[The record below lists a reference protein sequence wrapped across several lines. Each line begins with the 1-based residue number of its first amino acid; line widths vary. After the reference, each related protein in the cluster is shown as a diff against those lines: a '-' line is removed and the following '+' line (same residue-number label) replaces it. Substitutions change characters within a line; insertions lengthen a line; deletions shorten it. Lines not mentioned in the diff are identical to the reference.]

1 MGKKT
6 VLGVD
11 LGNDRLK
18 LALMKD
24 GRVKKAVN
32 IPMPENMMRDGRVT
46 SPDAMADLIRA
57 AVKQNHL
64 WATRAALVLPDEP
77 LYLRTLFM
85 PPMNEEQLRY
95 NLPYEFNDYITG
107 ELKDYVFDY
116 AVVHLPQE
124 ESEKEKE
131 KEQENHENNENNNA
145 SESEVNQEGEETAQT
160 SDAVS
165 VDFGAPS
172 EALGSDEPDPR
183 HSMELLAVA
192 APTDMIESARDI
204 MRKAG
209 LRLIRAAPVECAFIA
224 LIRSLE
230 YGRTP
235 KPKEYCFL
243 DLGYRSIRMYMF
255 KGVRHMA
262 TRALDVGLFTLDQ
275 AIAEAFHVDVHLAHT
290 YLLSNYED
298 CQNSDYCRQ
307 AYNNVAVELTRALN
321 FFKFSHPESHLS
333 GMWVFGGGAVIEPLR
348 KAISSNLDL
357 KVHRIIGM
365 IPSSETIGNDAYSF
379 APAVGI
385 TEAFEGAD
393 KSFIKKRRDLPFKVS
408 INLSAVNEKR
418 INPMAAIPAIALI
431 LIGAALFGKFA
442 VYDQLEKAAQA
453 RREVA
458 QVKAQLEAGYAQV
471 EEYGELNDVY
481 AHYTTSGMTEE
492 ELTRTDRVAVMELL
506 RRAVLPRTPLDS
518 WSLSGNRLSLTI
530 SGATLE
536 AVNQTVSA
544 IREEPLVD
552 YCNVSAAATGD
563 GNVTANITIDLKP
576 NSEEDQEQN
585 GLSQS

>member
-1 MGKKT
+1 MGKAI
-6 VLGVD
+6 LGVD

-24 GRVKKAVN
+24 GRVKKVVN

-46 SPDAMADLIRA
+46 SPDAMAELIRA
-57 AVKQNHL
+57 AVRQNHL
-64 WATRAALVLPDEP
+64 RASRAALVLPDEP

-116 AVVHLPQE
+116 AVTHLPQE
-124 ESEKEKE
+124 TPENPDENKDHNAPENELNPEEESPEDSGG
-131 KEQENHENNENNNA
+131 A
-145 SESEVNQEGEETAQT
+145 DSGVFSET
-160 SDAVS
+160 
-165 VDFGAPS
+165 
-172 EALGSDEPDPR
+172 LGSDEPDPMR
-183 HSMELLAVA
+183 SMELLAVA
-192 APTDMIESARDI
+192 APSNMIESAREI
-204 MRKAG
+204 IRKAG

-224 LIRSLE
+224 LIRSSE

-243 DLGYRSIRMYMF
+243 DLGYQSIRMYMF

-262 TRALDVGLFTLDQ
+262 TRALDVGLFTLDE

-298 CQNSDYCRQ
+298 CQNSDYCKQ

-321 FFKFSHPESHLS
+321 FFRFSHPESHLS
-333 GMWVFGGGAVIEPLR
+333 GLWVFGGGAVIEPLR
-348 KAISSNLDL
+348 QAIASNLDL

-365 IPSSETIGNDAYSF
+365 IPGSENIGNDAYSF

-393 KSFIKKRRDLPFKVS
+393 KSFIKKRRNLPFKVS
-408 INLSAVNEKR
+408 INLSSVNEKR
-418 INPMAAIPAIALI
+418 IRLAAAIPAIALI

-453 RREVA
+453 RREVS
-458 QVKAQLEAGYAQV
+458 QVRAQLSAGYAQV
-471 EEYGELNDVY
+471 EEYGELNDIY

-518 WSLSGNRLSLTI
+518 WSLTGNRLSLTI

-536 AVNQTVSA
+536 AVNQTMAA
-544 IREEPLVD
+544 IREDSLVE

-576 NSEEDQEQN
+576 NSEEEQD
-585 GLSQS
+585 GISQP